1 MQWGDPGEALRAEVE
16 LAKRQNE
23 DVRARAR
30 VQRERAERLR
40 AAQREGSATA
50 KSKIGSAESSFR
62 CRRCNAVW
70 GADAVAETMRREP
83 RCLLCGGPLA
93 PVP

>member
-16 LAKRQNE
+16 LAKRQNQ

-30 VQRERAERLR
+30 VQRERADRLR
-40 AAQREGSATA
+40 GARREGLAAA
-50 KSKIGSAESSFR
+50 KSKLASAESSFR

-70 GADAVAETMRREP
+70 EADAVAETMRREP